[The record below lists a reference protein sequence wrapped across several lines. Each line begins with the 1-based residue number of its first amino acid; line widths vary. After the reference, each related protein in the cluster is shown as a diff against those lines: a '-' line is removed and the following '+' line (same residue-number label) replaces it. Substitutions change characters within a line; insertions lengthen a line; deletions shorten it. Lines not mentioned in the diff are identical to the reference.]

1 MLFDFTHKT
10 PVDFIDEIG
19 WCFTGI
25 FLSFSEKIIKKLLCL
40 CCEAQKYCVV
50 F

>member
-25 FLSFSEKIIKKLLCL
+25 FLPFFCENNQKIALFVL
-40 CCEAQKYCVV
+40 
-50 F
+50 